1 MEVIDGQSQGRRSW
15 IATDMYESGAGS
27 VGVVIEDIPID
38 PPIQSPHHC
47 CHCCCHCTY
56 RIPTLRELY
65 QRDKRL
71 LRAIVVITIVLN
83 LPGAGKYVLY
93 PFMIFSTWIHET
105 FHGLA
110 GERGEI
116 YTWNRQILFS
126 HHESPILIMIFI
138 DFNYSY
144 IHWGIDCMVEYLS
157 RWLRLG

>member
-38 PPIQSPHHC
+38 PPIQGPHHC

-110 GERGEI
+110 GKKCTHHGI
-116 YTWNRQILFS
+116 GKFCHIMSHPYTHYDFHLFQLQLY
-126 HHESPILIMIFI
+126 PLG
-138 DFNYSY
+138 D
-144 IHWGIDCMVEYLS
+144 
-157 RWLRLG
+157 RLHG

>member
-110 GERGEI
+110 GKKCTHHW
-116 YTWNRQILFS
+116 YRQILS
-126 HHESPILIMIFI
+126 HHESTIYTL
-138 DFNYSY
+138 
-144 IHWGIDCMVEYLS
+144 
-157 RWLRLG
+157 

>member
-1 MEVIDGQSQGRRSW
+1 MEVIDGQSRGRRPW
-15 IATDMYESGAGS
+15 ISSDMMYASGAGS

-38 PPIQSPHHC
+38 PPIQGPQHNNC
-47 CHCCCHCTY
+47 CYCCCHCTY

-110 GERGEI
+110 GKKCTHHW
-116 YTWNRQILFS
+116 YRQILS
-126 HHESPILIMIFI
+126 HHESPIYTL
-138 DFNYSY
+138 
-144 IHWGIDCMVEYLS
+144 
-157 RWLRLG
+157 